1 MIYAVIGL
9 IFGVVGGILTPGF
22 VPKMYAPYF
31 SVALMAGLDTA
42 FGGLRAAME
51 GDYDDMVFL
60 SGFFVNIVIS
70 VFFCYAG
77 IMMDIDFYLIVI
89 LVLGMRI
96 FNNVAIIRWLYL
108 KK

>member
-1 MIYAVIGL
+1 MIYAVLGIAVGVAL
-9 IFGVVGGILTPGF
+9 GIFAPGYI
-22 VPKMYAPYF
+22 PKEYAALF

-42 FGGLRAAME
+42 FGGLRAAIE
-51 GDYDDMVFL
+51 GNYDNTVFIT
-60 SGFFVNIVIS
+60 GFLVNIVMS

-77 IMMDIDFYLIVI
+77 ILLDIDFYLIVI

-96 FNNVAIIRWLYL
+96 FQNIAIIRRLYL

>member
-1 MIYAVIGL
+1 MIYAVAGL
-9 IFGVVGGILTPGF
+9 IFGIVVGVLTPGF
-22 VPKMYAPYF
+22 IPKVYAPYF

-51 GDYDDMVFL
+51 GDYDNTVFL
-60 SGFFVNIVIS
+60 SGFLVNMALA

-77 IMMDIDFYLIVI
+77 ILMDIDFYLVVI

-96 FNNVAIIRWLYL
+96 FNNLAIIRRLYL

>member
-1 MIYAVIGL
+1 MIYAVLGLVIG
-9 IFGVVGGILTPGF
+9 VAAGILAPGF
-22 VPKMYAPYF
+22 IPKIYAPYF

-51 GDYDDMVFL
+51 GNYDNTVFL
-60 SGFFVNIVIS
+60 SGFLVNIVMA

-77 IMMDIDFYLIVI
+77 IMLDIDFYLIVI

-96 FNNVAIIRWLYL
+96 FNNLAIIRRLYL